1 MSTRS
6 PFASAGAPSSGIKWA
21 DHEGAL
27 LAIRP
32 KEVKSDIDTAYGR
45 ADAVQADVWVVEQDG
60 VVDAES
66 YPDCLIFPKLLQ
78 SQTRSK
84 IGEIVLGRL
93 GQGVA
98 KPGQSPPWLLS
109 QDNTPEDTQLGQAWY
124 ERRAAAA
131 ANGGQPAAAQPEPA
145 TVATGQDIPF

>member
-1 MSTRS
+1 MSA

-21 DHEGAL
+21 DHEDAL

-32 KEVKSDIDTAYGR
+32 KEVKSDIDTTYGK
-45 ADAVQADVWVVEQDG
+45 ADAVLADVWVVEQDG
-60 VVDAES
+60 TVDGEA

-84 IGEIVLGRL
+84 MGEIVLGRL
-93 GQGVA
+93 GKGQA
-98 KPGQSPPWLLS
+98 KPGQSAPWLLS
-109 QDNTPEDTQLGQAWY
+109 VEISPDDLKQGEAWF
-124 ERRAAAA
+124 ERRKAAAA
-131 ANGGQPAAAQPEPA
+131 GTTPTPAAAPKPA